1 MTALAAVATYLPE
14 KSVPIGPFLEDLGI
28 GEQVELYRRYYGF
41 AEIRQEPGGSMTDL
55 MRAALSNMDEL
66 RGREHDVRYVVQAS
80 TIQLAAPYPSN
91 ALQAV
96 RDEFGLAHASA
107 FSVTQHA
114 CASGLLAVDV
124 CGKLLAG
131 DGDPDALALVL
142 AGEKTFTGVAKLIPN
157 SAVMGEGM
165 AAVLLRADGERDR
178 MLGYASRTYGE
189 FDTAPYWPSEL
200 AEKFDQ
206 MYTPALAE
214 VIQAAVD
221 RAGLDVAG
229 IALVLPHN
237 VNRMSWFRLCRE
249 IGLPPDRVLLD
260 NQPDLGHCF
269 CADPF
274 INYRTAREKGRLTP
288 GDHYVM
294 TSVGVGATF
303 GAMVFR
309 H

>member
-1 MTALAAVATYLPE
+1 MTALEAVASYLPAGRT
-14 KSVPIGPFLEDLGI
+14 PIEPFLDDLGI
-28 GEQVELYRRYYGF
+28 GDQVDLYRRFYGF
-41 AEIRQEPGGSMTDL
+41 AEVRQEPGTIVDL
-55 MRAALSNMDEL
+55 MRATLSTMDEL
-66 RGREHDVRYVVQAS
+66 RGREHRVRYLVQAN
-80 TIQLAAPYPSN
+80 TIQLGAPFPGT
-91 ALQAV
+91 ALRQV
-96 RDEFGLAHASA
+96 REEFGLAHASA

-124 CGKLLAG
+124 CGKLLSGGA
-131 DGDPDALALVL
+131 DPDALGLVL

-165 AAVLLRADGERDR
+165 AAILVSAGGSRDR
-178 MLGYASRTYGE
+178 LLGYTARTYGE
-189 FDTAPYWPSEL
+189 FDTAPYWPDDL
-200 AEKFDQ
+200 AAKFDEI
-206 MYTPALAE
+206 YTSALIE
-214 VIQAAVD
+214 VVLAAID
-221 RAGLDVAG
+221 RAGLSVPD

-237 VNRMSWFRLCRE
+237 VNRMSWFRLARE
-249 IGLPPDRVLLD
+249 IDLPADRIFMD
-260 NQPDLGHCF
+260 NQPELGHCF

-274 INYRTAREKGRLTP
+274 INYRTARDNGRLRP